1 MKENTKQ
8 TNRKV
13 ILSQKKPMPMKYR
26 VIKVEQ
32 LKQIKKK
39 KIDAASTAVQSQKK
53 ADDVA
58 PKVAATVNK
67 KRNDRKPSY
76 TSTSKNSNTNTTSE
90 NGDKYKNVAKMN
102 MFQKTASPETIK
114 QHTVSSET
122 HNKKAEKMAVNTS
135 ANSAFNTEIANNSIK
150 RENIQSCTVGASN
163 IPSSQMANY
172 KAKAAEISQK
182 IMADVNKARS
192 QTDAYERSMKAFA
205 IQQARNEYKKA
216 HLSPNM
222 SKRFRS
228 AAQRME
234 AKAVNTDPNFNKYKK
249 QATIHYKKMVKY
261 DRVSR
266 RLGNKIAVKEQKTER
281 NEKILRVVKGAA
293 TLATNPVQFAKNA
306 AEEQLRKSKI
316 ADTAFKISGDIKT
329 FEDAAKADSLANG
342 TSAAMTALPEKYVK
356 TAVKD
361 KVTNVLTGR
370 DKTNKLKKKKAKA
383 DRKYGREA
391 RKAERAER
399 KANRAKEAVR
409 RNAKLKW
416 YKEKKGLSKTGEIV
430 KDIKKSAKKVGINIL
445 ELMVKAVKKG
455 AAAVIAAVGP
465 AFFVLLILLM
475 VVSSLFTWLEPHEE
489 TFYNEAEN
497 TWEPVMVETND
508 EVLKGYIRHIRD
520 YFDKKQ
526 LEILEVID
534 INFGGFTPDKY
545 DYAKMEDKGGVLNF
559 EDRPKL
565 TTEYTTYYV
574 KKTVEYDAIIGT
586 SPGSRDNPSGTPIW
600 SGEKT
605 ITGSSGALMRTE
617 YYKYDYDLGYEQRTT
632 SLDYDYTRTYLLCA
646 IDIEAY
652 LNSLA
657 EEGSGEKLG
666 NTDDGPIY
674 SCNNGKFS
682 VEQDIT
688 DEKVTILK
696 KGAVIYDGTVLN
708 YIMQTPKIFEHT
720 VSLRLGTGSSIK
732 IYGSSIKWEHKTET
746 EIISDEQYIF
756 TNYIWNLYEY
766 GNQWIKL
773 SDDCDFEHIIA
784 MAAIKKWQEIEA
796 DGFDANTYAFEITDN
811 DLDYCLDNLYE
822 FYYSYRT
829 GKCRNDNCHKYIT
842 GDPPKE
848 QYTCN
853 RSPTHQHLIGQ
864 VTNYELIGGIDF
876 ALNKILKMPK
886 RSDYSSDEEYN
897 TAKAQFET
905 DKEIYEVYAEYISD
919 ELGTSTKLPDY
930 ENDRDAQYRLLRMH
944 QASYGKRPSNPPQ
957 NVKITSHKKQAAPI
971 TPSQAATSP
980 RAKTWEHYYI
990 SIQWEA
996 PDTEYVSKDEAVVI
1010 TNYDIYE
1017 VNRSTGKRRL
1027 LARVGSDQTSI
1038 ADLDIGSGKF
1048 KDQIGDAVVVEE
1060 QQVSI
1065 VMQSVNEQGASRDS
1079 KVATYWLK

>member
-1 MKENTKQ
+1 
-8 TNRKV
+8 
-13 ILSQKKPMPMKYR
+13 
-26 VIKVEQ
+26 
-32 LKQIKKK
+32 
-39 KIDAASTAVQSQKK
+39 
-53 ADDVA
+53 
-58 PKVAATVNK
+58 
-67 KRNDRKPSY
+67 
-76 TSTSKNSNTNTTSE
+76 
-90 NGDKYKNVAKMN
+90 
-102 MFQKTASPETIK
+102 
-114 QHTVSSET
+114 
-122 HNKKAEKMAVNTS
+122 
-135 ANSAFNTEIANNSIK
+135 
-150 RENIQSCTVGASN
+150 
-163 IPSSQMANY
+163 
-172 KAKAAEISQK
+172 
-182 IMADVNKARS
+182 
-192 QTDAYERSMKAFA
+192 
-205 IQQARNEYKKA
+205 
-216 HLSPNM
+216 
-222 SKRFRS
+222 
-228 AAQRME
+228 
-234 AKAVNTDPNFNKYKK
+234 
-249 QATIHYKKMVKY
+249 
-261 DRVSR
+261 
-266 RLGNKIAVKEQKTER
+266 
-281 NEKILRVVKGAA
+281 
-293 TLATNPVQFAKNA
+293 
-306 AEEQLRKSKI
+306 
-316 ADTAFKISGDIKT
+316 
-329 FEDAAKADSLANG
+329 
-342 TSAAMTALPEKYVK
+342 
-356 TAVKD
+356 
-361 KVTNVLTGR
+361 
-370 DKTNKLKKKKAKA
+370 
-383 DRKYGREA
+383 
-391 RKAERAER
+391 
-399 KANRAKEAVR
+399 
-409 RNAKLKW
+409 
-416 YKEKKGLSKTGEIV
+416 
-430 KDIKKSAKKVGINIL
+430 
-445 ELMVKAVKKG
+445 
-455 AAAVIAAVGP
+455 
-465 AFFVLLILLM
+465 
-475 VVSSLFTWLEPHEE
+475 
-489 TFYNEAEN
+489 
-497 TWEPVMVETND
+497 
-508 EVLKGYIRHIRD
+508 
-520 YFDKKQ
+520 
-526 LEILEVID
+526 
-534 INFGGFTPDKY
+534 
-545 DYAKMEDKGGVLNF
+545 
-559 EDRPKL
+559 
-565 TTEYTTYYV
+565 
-574 KKTVEYDAIIGT
+574 
-586 SPGSRDNPSGTPIW
+586 
-600 SGEKT
+600 
-605 ITGSSGALMRTE
+605 MRTE

-652 LNSLA
+652 LNSLP
-657 EEGSGEKLG
+657 EEGHRGKLG

-682 VEQDIT
+682 VNQDIT
-688 DEKVTILK
+688 DEKITVLK

-720 VSLRLGTGSSIK
+720 VSLAVGTGPSVK
-732 IYGSSIKWEHKTET
+732 IYKGSIKWEHKTET
-746 EIISDEQYIF
+746 EIISDEQYVF

-796 DGFDANTYAFEITDN
+796 DGFDANTYAFEITDD

-822 FYYSYRT
+822 FYYSYRS
-829 GKCRNDNCHKYIT
+829 GQCRNNNCHKYIT
-842 GDPPKE
+842 GDPPRA

-853 RSPTHQHLIGQ
+853 RSTTHKHLIGQ

-1048 KDQIGDAVVVEE
+1048 KGQIGDAVVVEE

-1065 VMQSVNEQGASRDS
+1065 VMQSVNEQGSSRDS